1 MSEVPNDVFPEGVN
15 FGYYYNYCQDEE
27 WKDTRLRSQARV
39 CCQEGKYRDCQEI
52 FQEYEDLEAAE
63 EAGGEAGSN
72 QQQGGSSGSSGSNGS
87 KDSNGSSGSS
97 GSNGSNGSSGSSG
110 SDESSGST
118 EPVSASEETENI
130 KNKILNGED
139 VTEEEVEKLLEYIAG
154 LRATIEFLTNTADQL
169 EQSLV

>member
-1 MSEVPNDVFPEGVN
+1 MGVPNDVFPEGVN

-63 EAGGEAGSN
+63 EAGGDAQSGSN
-72 QQQGGSSGSSGSNGS
+72 QQHSGSSGSN
-87 KDSNGSSGSS
+87 

-110 SDESSGST
+110 SNGSSGSSGSD
-118 EPVSASEETENI
+118 ES
-130 KNKILNGED
+130 
-139 VTEEEVEKLLEYIAG
+139 
-154 LRATIEFLTNTADQL
+154 
-169 EQSLV
+169 

>member
-63 EAGGEAGSN
+63 EAGGESGSN
-72 QQQGGSSGSSGSNGS
+72 QQQGGSDGSSGSSGSSGSNGS
-87 KDSNGSSGSS
+87 SGPS
-97 GSNGSNGSSGSSG
+97 GSSGSSG

-169 EQSLV
+169 EQSLA

>member
-1 MSEVPNDVFPEGVN
+1 MSDVPNDVFPEGVN

-72 QQQGGSSGSSGSNGS
+72 QQQAGSSGSNGS

>member
-1 MSEVPNDVFPEGVN
+1 MSDVPNDVFPEGVN

-72 QQQGGSSGSSGSNGS
+72 QQQAGSSGSNGS

-169 EQSLV
+169 EQSLA

>member
-1 MSEVPNDVFPEGVN
+1 MSDVPNDVFPEGVN

-72 QQQGGSSGSSGSNGS
+72 QQQGGSDGSS
-87 KDSNGSSGSS
+87 GSSGSS
-97 GSNGSNGSSGSSG
+97 GSNGSSGPSGSSGSSG

>member
-87 KDSNGSSGSS
+87 SGSS
-97 GSNGSNGSSGSSG
+97 GSNGSNGSSGS
-110 SDESSGST
+110 DESSGST
-118 EPVSASEETENI
+118 EPLSASEETENI